1 MNEQLFINKFV
12 EQLEGYQGEPLTMD
26 SEFRQI
32 DVWDSLTGV
41 AVQIMIS
48 DDFNASIPDDKF
60 VEAKTVG
67 DIYNLAKKYHKE

>member
-48 DDFNASIPDDKF
+48 DDFNASIPDGKF